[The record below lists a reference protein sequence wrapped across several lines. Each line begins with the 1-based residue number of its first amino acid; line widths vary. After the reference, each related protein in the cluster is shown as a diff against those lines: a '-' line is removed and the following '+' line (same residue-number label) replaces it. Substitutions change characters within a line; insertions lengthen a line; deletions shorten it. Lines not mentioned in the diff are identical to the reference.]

1 MSAHTALRQRCA
13 QWLIAIGLFL
23 MLGACVE
30 KPSTLERIKED
41 GVLRVITR
49 NSPATYFQ
57 DRNGETGFEYE
68 LVKRFAED
76 LGVELQIETADNL
89 DDLFNQLGQPNGP
102 VLAAAGLVNSG
113 QRQHQARFSHPYLEV
128 TPQIIYRNGKSRPT
142 NAAGLV
148 GKRILVL
155 KGSSHAEQL
164 AELKKQYPGL
174 DYEESDQVE
183 VVDLLRMVDEG
194 QIDLTLVDSNELAM
208 NQVYFPNVRV
218 AFDLGD
224 ARDQRWA
231 VAAGEDNSLLNEI
244 DKFLD
249 KVEKNGTLQRLKDRY
264 YGHVDVLGYVGAYT
278 FAQHLQERLPRFEK
292 HFRNSAKQ
300 EQVDWRLLAAIGYQ
314 ESLWQPEVTSK
325 TGVRGLMMLTQRT
338 AQAMGVSNRLD
349 PVQSIRGGAKYFMHV
364 KEQLDDSI
372 KEPDR
377 TWFALAAYNVGGGHL
392 DDARK
397 MAEREGL
404 NPNKWLDVKK
414 MLPRLSQ
421 KKYYSKTRYGYARGG
436 EPVHFVA
443 NIRRYYDI
451 LTWVTQPQ
459 LEGSQVAEGNL
470 HVPGVNKDKPAEQ
483 SPQL

>member
-1 MSAHTALRQRCA
+1 
-13 QWLIAIGLFL
+13 

-30 KPSTLERIKED
+30 KPSTLERVKED
-41 GVLRVITR
+41 GVLRVVTR

-68 LVKRFAED
+68 LVKRFADD
-76 LGVELQIETADNL
+76 LGVKLEIETADNL
-89 DDLFNQLGQPNGP
+89 DDLFAQLGKPTGP
-102 VLAAAGLVNSG
+102 VLAAAGLVSSA
-113 QRQHQARFSHPYLEV
+113 QRQIQAKFSHPYLQV
-128 TPQIIYRNGKSRPT
+128 TPQVIYRNGRSRPT
-142 NAAGLV
+142 EPKDLV
-148 GKRILVL
+148 GKKIMVL

-164 AELKKQYPGL
+164 AELKKQYPTL
-174 DYEESDQVE
+174 EYEESDAVE

-208 NQVYFPNVRV
+208 NQVYFSNVRV

-231 VAAGEDNSLLNEI
+231 VAAGEDNSLLNQINDFI
-244 DKFLD
+244 DKAQ
-249 KVEKNGTLQRLKDRY
+249 KNGTLQRLKDRY

-278 FAQHLQERLPRFEK
+278 FAQHLQQRLPKYEK
-292 HFRNSAKQ
+292 HFKSYAKT

-314 ESLWQPEVTSK
+314 ESMWQPEVTSK

-349 PVQSIRGGAKYFMHV
+349 PRQSIMGGAKYFMLI

-372 KEPDR
+372 AEPDR
-377 TWFALAAYNVGGGHL
+377 TWFALAAYNVGTGHL
-392 DDARK
+392 EDARTLAK
-397 MAEREGL
+397 REGL

-421 KKYYSKTRYGYARGG
+421 KQWYSKTKYGYARGG

-459 LEGSQVAEGNL
+459 LEGQVAEGNL

-483 SPQL
+483 SPPM

>member
-1 MSAHTALRQRCA
+1 MFALTALRQRCA
-13 QWLIAIGLFL
+13 RWLFATGLFL
-23 MLGACVE
+23 LLGACVE
-30 KPSTLERIKED
+30 KPSTLERVKED
-41 GVLRVITR
+41 GVLRVTTR

-68 LVKRFAED
+68 LVKRFADE
-76 LGVELQIETADNL
+76 LGVKLEIETADSL
-89 DDLFNQLGQPNGP
+89 DELFDQLGKPSGP
-102 VLAAAGLVNSG
+102 VLAAAGLVSSEK
-113 QRQHQARFSHPYLEV
+113 RTAQARFSHPYLEV
-128 TPQIIYRNGKSRPT
+128 TPQVIYRNGRSRPT
-142 NAAGLV
+142 NVKGLI
-148 GKRILVL
+148 GKKIMVL
-155 KGSSHAEQL
+155 KGSSHADQL
-164 AELKKQYPGL
+164 AELKKQNPAL
-174 DYEESDQVE
+174 EYEESDAVE

-224 ARDQRWA
+224 SRDQRWA
-231 VAAGEDNSLLNEI
+231 VAAGEDNSLLNEVNE
-244 DKFLD
+244 FLD
-249 KVEKNGTLQRLKDRY
+249 KSQKNGTLQRLKDRY

-278 FAQHLQERLPRFEK
+278 FAQHLQQRLPKYEK
-292 HFRNSAKQ
+292 HFRATAKA

-314 ESLWQPEVTSK
+314 ESMWQPEVTSK

-349 PVQSIRGGAKYFMHV
+349 PKQSIQGGAKYFMLV
-364 KEQLDDSI
+364 KDQLDESI

-377 TWFALAAYNVGGGHL
+377 TWFALAAYNVGSGHL
-392 DDARK
+392 EDARMLAK
-397 MAEREGL
+397 REGL

-421 KKYYSKTRYGYARGG
+421 KQWYRKTRYGYARGG

-459 LEGSQVAEGNL
+459 LEGQVAEGNL

-483 SPQL
+483 PSPM

>member
-1 MSAHTALRQRCA
+1 ML
-13 QWLIAIGLFL
+13 
-23 MLGACVE
+23 LGACVE
-30 KPSTLERIKED
+30 KPSTLERVKED

-68 LVKRFAED
+68 LVKRFADD
-76 LGVELQIETADNL
+76 LGVKLEIETADSL
-89 DDLFNQLGQPNGP
+89 DELFEQLGKPSGP
-102 VLAAAGLVNSG
+102 VLAAAGLVSSEK
-113 QRQHQARFSHPYLEV
+113 RTAQAKFSHPYLEV
-128 TPQIIYRNGKSRPT
+128 TPQVIYRNGRSRPT
-142 NAAGLV
+142 NVKGLI
-148 GKRILVL
+148 GKKIMVL
-155 KGSSHAEQL
+155 KGSSHADQL
-164 AELKKQYPGL
+164 AELKKQNPAL
-174 DYEESDQVE
+174 EYEESDAVE

-224 ARDQRWA
+224 SRDQRWA
-231 VAAGEDNSLLNEI
+231 VAAGEDNSLLNEVNE
-244 DKFLD
+244 FLD
-249 KVEKNGTLQRLKDRY
+249 KAQKNGTLQRLKDRY

-278 FAQHLQERLPRFEK
+278 FAQHLQQRLPKYEK
-292 HFRNSAKQ
+292 HFRATGKT

-314 ESLWQPEVTSK
+314 ESMWQPEVTSK

-349 PVQSIRGGAKYFMHV
+349 PKQSIQGGAKYFMVV
-364 KEQLDDSI
+364 KDQLDESI

-377 TWFALAAYNVGGGHL
+377 TWFALAAYNVGSGHL
-392 DDARK
+392 DDARMLAK
-397 MAEREGL
+397 REGL

-421 KKYYSKTRYGYARGG
+421 KQWYRKTRYGYARGG

-459 LEGSQVAEGNL
+459 LEGQMSEGNL

-483 SPQL
+483 PSPM

>member
-1 MSAHTALRQRCA
+1 
-13 QWLIAIGLFL
+13 
-23 MLGACVE
+23 
-30 KPSTLERIKED
+30 
-41 GVLRVITR
+41 
-49 NSPATYFQ
+49 
-57 DRNGETGFEYE
+57 
-68 LVKRFAED
+68 
-76 LGVELQIETADNL
+76 
-89 DDLFNQLGQPNGP
+89 
-102 VLAAAGLVNSG
+102 
-113 QRQHQARFSHPYLEV
+113 
-128 TPQIIYRNGKSRPT
+128 
-142 NAAGLV
+142 
-148 GKRILVL
+148 
-155 KGSSHAEQL
+155 
-164 AELKKQYPGL
+164 
-174 DYEESDQVE
+174 
-183 VVDLLRMVDEG
+183 
-194 QIDLTLVDSNELAM
+194 M

-224 ARDQRWA
+224 GRDQRWA

-244 DKFLD
+244 NEFID
-249 KVEKNGTLQRLKDRY
+249 KVHKNGTLQRLKDRY

-278 FAQHLQERLPRFEK
+278 FAQHLQQRLPRYEK
-292 HFRNSAKQ
+292 HFKTSAKK

-314 ESLWQPEVTSK
+314 ESMWQAEVTSK

-349 PVQSIRGGAKYFMHV
+349 PRQSIEGGAKYFMHV
-364 KEQLDDSI
+364 KRELDDDI
-372 KEPDR
+372 EEPDR

-397 MAEREGL
+397 LAKREGL

-421 KKYYSKTRYGYARGG
+421 KQWYSKTRYGYARGG

-470 HVPGVNKDKPAEQ
+470 HVPGVNKTKPAEA
-483 SPQL
+483 SPPL